1 MTFSKTL
8 YNATQ
13 FNLEYGELEGTC
25 CLCGEHTSD
34 GHKIKMKPNFTSAD
48 CLRFGTVI
56 CPYCF
61 HLFEN
66 SNNYRRTMFL
76 LTNNEFKPFKKKD
89 IKEIIFEKQ
98 TEPYYLY
105 ITKTWQKLGFLL
117 MDKAYNTPESDM
129 IKVVCDYD
137 IITYSKNELKEYY
150 DLAKRLRD
158 IKISKTV
165 LELGNFELHHY
176 RKINEAFQGNA
187 KKIINKIKQ
196 LQNNPVWDLA
206 IYICD

>member
-25 CLCGEHTSD
+25 CLCGEHTSE

-48 CLRFGTVI
+48 CLEFGTVI

-66 SNNYRRTMFL
+66 TNKYRRTMFL
-76 LTNNEFKPFKKKD
+76 LTNHEFKPFKKKD

-98 TEPYYLY
+98 SEPYYLY
-105 ITKTWQKLGFLL
+105 LTKTWQKLGFLL
-117 MDKAYNTPESDM
+117 MDKAYNTPESDI

-137 IITYSKNELKEYY
+137 IIMY
-150 DLAKRLRD
+150 
-158 IKISKTV
+158 
-165 LELGNFELHHY
+165 
-176 RKINEAFQGNA
+176 
-187 KKIINKIKQ
+187 
-196 LQNNPVWDLA
+196 
-206 IYICD
+206 

>member
-25 CLCGEHTSD
+25 CLCGEHTSE

-48 CLRFGTVI
+48 CLEFGTVI

-76 LTNNEFKPFKKKD
+76 LTNHEFKPFKKKD

-105 ITKTWQKLGFLL
+105 LTKTWQKLGFLL
-117 MDKAYNTPESDM
+117 MDKAYNTSESDM

-137 IITYSKNELKEYY
+137 IIMYSQNELKEYY

-165 LELGNFELHHY
+165 LESGNFELHHY